1 MCMRTLFFIRL
12 ILWMST
18 SVLLFYLS
26 LASYTFLWV
35 THHTWPL
42 PNNPYSFAFFFSH
55 SLRKVKAFMKR
66 IKVNSINIFPSFFLS
81 TRRFHTHIYFVQ
93 LSTKCKLFITICVLI
108 FFFHTRKWKLK
119 FVITPLWLHTFFFF
133 PVFFWHIHSQWER
146 TREKKKKC
154 RSELCLK
161 KTNGFLWMSCERAH
175 Y

>member
-1 MCMRTLFFIRL
+1 VYECAIFYSLDPVNGHECAL
-12 ILWMST
+12 ILSFIGLVYIFM
-18 SVLLFYLS
+18 
-26 LASYTFLWV
+26 SYTSHMATAKQSIFV
-35 THHTWPL
+35 C
-42 PNNPYSFAFFFSH
+42 FFFSH